1 MISVC
6 FQGKPFNITVAQ
18 VYVPTSNTEELK
30 LNGMKRQNN
39 MTLKCEL
46 PRSIGALYA
55 TGEEWRNSSRRNEE
69 TEPKHKPSSDVDV
82 SSGQVNTNAVENNIG

>member
-1 MISVC
+1 MAPSEN
-6 FQGKPFNITVAQ
+6 P
-18 VYVPTSNTEELK
+18 

-69 TEPKHKPSSDVDV
+69 TEPKHKPSSVVDV